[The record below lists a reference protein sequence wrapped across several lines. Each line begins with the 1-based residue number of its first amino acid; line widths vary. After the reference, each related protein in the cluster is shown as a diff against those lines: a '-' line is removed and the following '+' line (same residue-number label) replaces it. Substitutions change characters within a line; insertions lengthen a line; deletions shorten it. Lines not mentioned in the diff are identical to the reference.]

1 MAKQQAAKSPPG
13 APAAA
18 AAARS
23 AAQRQEHRD
32 GESDGSREGDGLR
45 GSDLFTGRDSLR
57 VAGEGRALWLCALAA
72 PLTIALVGAF
82 LESVTFSGFVLLI
95 VAGMVFV
102 SVGRGRLLG
111 SSIRI
116 DGRQMPEIQELVHTL
131 AARLRIAPP
140 QIFVRDDL
148 FLATTAVG
156 IGEPYALVL
165 SSQYVDHL
173 RRGELGFL
181 IARELAHIAAGHTR
195 LASLLSASGREN
207 PVVALVFG
215 AWLRRTEYTADRVG
229 LLCCD
234 GLEEALGGI
243 SIATFHAIGRRVDME
258 ALAEQRRELDAEPT
272 LRIGEWSAAIPYATN
287 RLSALRDFAAS
298 PLAATW
304 RAKLDGLRA
313 QPPVARQAPA
323 SSTVRRRDCAGFWR
337 RSVALAIDLIIIAA
351 ILKTG
356 AGAAVTESAK
366 GVSAAHATPILKAVM
381 QHLPLVQAGTAVL
394 VSLFVYFFYSAVLVG
409 VAGQTLGMLI
419 FELRV
424 VTTRFAHP
432 SLGQSAWRSV
442 LGLGSAL
449 TAAAL
454 LGCFFRIQPHD
465 RLSGTRVVQGRRTA

>member
-1 MAKQQAAKSPPG
+1 MAKDYTAKSAGDPP
-13 APAAA
+13 
-18 AAARS
+18 S
-23 AAQRQEHRD
+23 AAGRSVAGVSER
-32 GESDGSREGDGLR
+32 GGGDSGWR
-45 GSDLFTGRDSLR
+45 AADLFTGRDSLR
-57 VAGEGRALWLCALAA
+57 VSGETKALWLCALAA

-131 AARLRIAPP
+131 AARLRITPP

-181 IARELAHIAAGHTR
+181 IARELGHIAAGHTR

-207 PVVALVFG
+207 PAVALVFG

-234 GLEEALGGI
+234 SVEEALGGI

-258 ALAEQRRELDAEPT
+258 ALAEQRRELEAEPS
-272 LRIGEWSAAIPYATN
+272 LRMGEWSASIPYATN
-287 RLSALRDFAAS
+287 RLSALRAFAAS

-304 RAKLDGLRA
+304 RAKLNE
-313 QPPVARQAPA
+313 APA
-323 SSTVRRRDCAGFWR
+323 RPAFATQSAPPAATVRRRDCAGFWR
-337 RSVALAIDLIIIAA
+337 RSIAFAIDLIIIAA
-351 ILKTG
+351 ILKTPT
-356 AGAAVTESAK
+356 GAAITNNAK
-366 GVSAAHATPILKAVM
+366 GVSAANATPILHWVLL
-381 QHLPLVQAGTAVL
+381 HLPLVQAGTAVVL
-394 VSLFVYFFYSAVLVG
+394 SLFVYFLYSAVLVG
-409 VAGQTLGMLI
+409 VAGQTLGMMI

-432 SLGQSAWRSV
+432 SLAQSAWRSV
-442 LGLGSAL
+442 VGLGSTL
-449 TAAAL
+449 TSAAL
-454 LGCFFRIQPHD
+454 LGCFLRVQPHD
-465 RLSGTRVVQGRRTA
+465 RLSRTRVVQGRRTT